1 MKQLEGEKKCIHYCI
16 QRAKQCN
23 TKKLIF
29 VGSHFLQS
37 NWVHVGIVADVSSTD
52 SAVDSG
58 CDHKVTVNC
67 QWNYHRNN
75 R

>member
-1 MKQLEGEKKCIHYCI
+1 MKQLKGEKGNFVYNIERI
-16 QRAKQCN
+16 QCN

>member
-1 MKQLEGEKKCIHYCI
+1 MQYQKANIC
-16 QRAKQCN
+16 
-23 TKKLIF
+23 
-29 VGSHFLQS
+29 GSHFLQS
-37 NWVHVGIVADVSSTD
+37 NWVHVGSVADVSSTD

-67 QWNYHRNN
+67 KWNDHRNN